1 MLLPKILQESLS
13 MLTENKGDTHILL
26 FGLTLETEE
35 NHKVVIQ

>member
-1 MLLPKILQESLS
+1 